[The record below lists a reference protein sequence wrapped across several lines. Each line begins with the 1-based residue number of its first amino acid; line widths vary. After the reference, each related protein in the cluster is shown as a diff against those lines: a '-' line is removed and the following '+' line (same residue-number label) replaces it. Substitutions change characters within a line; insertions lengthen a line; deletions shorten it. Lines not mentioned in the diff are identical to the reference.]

1 MRFLRLVH
9 ASSNPLAQEL
19 DLLQRLQAAAACDT
33 ERLRLTIEGRRLM
46 LDGFVG
52 SVDEKFQLEV
62 ACRELAPGS
71 LLVNRLRVA
80 AFEQRRVS

>member
-1 MRFLRLVH
+1 MRFLRLVQ

-52 SVDEKFQLEV
+52 SVDEKFQLEE

-71 LLVNRLRVA
+71 VLVNRLRVA